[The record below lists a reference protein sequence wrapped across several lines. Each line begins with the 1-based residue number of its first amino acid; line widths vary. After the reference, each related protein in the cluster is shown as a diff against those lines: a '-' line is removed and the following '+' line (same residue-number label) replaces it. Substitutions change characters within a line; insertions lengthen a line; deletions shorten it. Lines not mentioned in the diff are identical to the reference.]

1 MVGLR
6 LRESRTSSCHHG
18 RGQELPLSLSRR
30 RARKGR
36 ARPWGCCRGTKQV
49 TENAYDLRSVSK
61 AFAAGMGLSR
71 RQAEPAVRDVSFEL
85 KSGEVLG
92 LVGESGCGKSTLM
105 KLMLGL
111 IPLGEGSIRCAGRP
125 IDTISRKEIARLVQ
139 PVFQDPY
146 SSLNPRHSVAQIIS
160 RPFDVHDVGTRSER
174 RSEAEKLMSLVGLP
188 KYLVD
193 NYPSQLSGG
202 QRQRVAIARALALKP
217 KVLLCDEPT
226 SALDVSV
233 QAQILNLLMTLR
245 AELDLTLV
253 VVSHNLAVVEH
264 LATRIIVM
272 YRGSVVESGSTDEVF
287 LHARHPYTKLL
298 LGSVLLPFT
307 KPDQLA
313 SMRDKQAPPQG
324 NSPGACAF
332 YERCGDRMDV
342 CGRHRP
348 ALAGSLGSMVA
359 CHMYGDQRQEAPH
372 DA

>member
-1 MVGLR
+1 VTGNVY
-6 LRESRTSSCHHG
+6 
-18 RGQELPLSLSRR
+18 ELE
-30 RARKGR
+30 G
-36 ARPWGCCRGTKQV
+36 
-49 TENAYDLRSVSK
+49 VSK
-61 AFAAGMGLSR
+61 TFAKGVGLSR
-71 RQAEPAVRDVSFEL
+71 RQAEPAVRDVSFAL
-85 KSGEVLG
+85 RSGEVLG

-111 IPLGEGSIRCAGRP
+111 IPQGEGKIRCAGRP
-125 IDTISRKEIARLVQ
+125 INAISRREIARLVQ

-160 RPFDVHDVGTRSER
+160 RPFGVHNVFGRSER
-174 RSEAEKLMSLVGLP
+174 RSEAERLMSLVGLP
-188 KYLVD
+188 RYLAD

-287 LHARHPYTKLL
+287 QHARHPYTKLL
-298 LGSVLLPFT
+298 LGSVLLPFK
-307 KPDQLA
+307 KPERLA
-313 SMRDKQAPPQG
+313 TMPARAAS
-324 NSPGACAF
+324 SPESSSDACAF
-332 YERCGDRMDV
+332 YERCGHRVDI
-342 CGRHRP
+342 CGQRRP
-348 ALAGSLGSMVA
+348 ALKGSPESTVA
-359 CHMYGDQRQEAPH
+359 CHVYGGPSQEAH
-372 DA
+372 RDVRAV